1 MSKFNPNE
9 PYNDLPLLP
18 PKFDFND
25 LEIWKKVNSANIALS
40 RLSGEAKSIPNREVL
55 IEPLSF
61 REAVASSEIENI
73 HTTFEEALQTTYF
86 DEPDLKKEQKE
97 TKNYREALLKGYNLI
112 KERGF
117 LNTNSFIEIQSHL
130 LPDIPGIRK
139 VPGTQIKN
147 LSTGEVYY
155 TPPVGEDLIR
165 NLLRNFEEYFNDFS
179 DDIDPLIKMAV
190 LHYQFEC
197 IHPFYD
203 GNGRTGRILMVLY
216 LCLAKRLDLPILFI
230 SGYINKRRSDYNRLI
245 REVTRNGNWKP
256 WIMFILDAVEE
267 QSVKTTESVTGIR
280 ELMNKYR
287 DIISSE
293 RPKIYS
299 AELVE
304 YLFSFP
310 FYSQSSLMNKL
321 GIGSRNTALKY
332 FTELKTLKL
341 IKEERYKKE
350 KVYYCPEFHELLK

>member
-18 PKFDFND
+18 PNFDFND
-25 LEIWKKVNSANIALS
+25 LEIWKKVNSTNIALS

-73 HTTFEEALQTTYF
+73 HTTFEEALQTSYF

-97 TKNYREALLKGYNLI
+97 TMHYREALLKGYNLI

-117 LNTNSFIEIQSHL
+117 LNTNDFIEIQSL
-130 LPDIPGIRK
+130 LYTEMPGIRK
-139 VPGTQIKN
+139 LPGTQIKN
-147 LSTGEVYY
+147 ISTGEVYY
-155 TPPVGEDLIR
+155 TPPVGGNLIR
-165 NLLRNFEEYFNDFS
+165 NLLRNFEKYFNDFS
-179 DDIDPLIKMAV
+179 NDLDPLIKMAI
-190 LHYQFEC
+190 LHYQFES

-216 LCLAKRLDLPILFI
+216 LCLADRLDLPILFI
-230 SGYINKRRSDYNRLI
+230 SGYINKHRTDYNQLLRN
-245 REVTRNGNWKP
+245 VTQKGEWKP
-256 WIMFILDAVEE
+256 WVMFILDAVEE
-267 QSVKTTESVTGIR
+267 QSINTTESVTGIR
-280 ELMNKYR
+280 ALMQKYR
-287 DIISSE
+287 KIISSKKH
-293 RPKIYS
+293 KIYK

-310 FYSQSSLMNKL
+310 FYKQSTLQKKL
-321 GIGSRNTALKY
+321 GISRNTASKY
-332 FTELKTLKL
+332 FSELKEIGLV
-341 IKEERYKKE
+341 KEMKYKNE
-350 KVYYCPEFHELLK
+350 KIYFSPEFHELLK